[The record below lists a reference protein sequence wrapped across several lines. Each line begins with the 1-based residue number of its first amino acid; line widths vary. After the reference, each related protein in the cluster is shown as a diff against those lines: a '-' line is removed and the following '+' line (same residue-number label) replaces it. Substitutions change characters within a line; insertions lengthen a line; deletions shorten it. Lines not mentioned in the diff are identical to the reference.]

1 MNKKEGQEAFE
12 KLKDKSIKEI
22 IQFFKDSGFTIPEDN
37 WFKVGVTFGDNPVFK
52 IKSFVVLGRRN
63 MMELYHTGVFN
74 VTMLNNEKVHSE
86 YIKKRI
92 KQRIKNL

>member
-12 KLKDKSIKEI
+12 KLKEKSIKETV
-22 IQFFKDSGFTIPEDN
+22 QFFKDSRFTVPEDN

-52 IKSFVVLGRRN
+52 SFVVLGRRSQ
-63 MMELYHTGVFN
+63 MELYHNGIFS